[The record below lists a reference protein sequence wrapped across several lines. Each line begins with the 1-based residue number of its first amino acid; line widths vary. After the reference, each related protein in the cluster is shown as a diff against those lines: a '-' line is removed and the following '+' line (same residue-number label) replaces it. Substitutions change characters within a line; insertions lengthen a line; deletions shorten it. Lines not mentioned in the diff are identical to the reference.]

1 MPGVDG
7 FTVGMDDRLYV
18 ACWGKRHIVVV
29 DSRTMTVVE
38 EIPTPVRIPV
48 SCNFMGEAMDRLV
61 IVTASYRED
70 LEKEPLAG
78 MTFITEVPT
87 TGRLPY
93 LFG

>member
-1 MPGVDG
+1 MNFNGIDFDIQFKGGAIINYTYTEEIDVI
-7 FTVGMDDRLYV
+7 R
-18 ACWGKRHIVVV
+18 A
-29 DSRTMTVVE
+29 MTVVE

-48 SCNFMGEAMDRLV
+48 SCNFMGDAMDRLV

-70 LEKEPLAG
+70 PEKEPLAG
-78 MTFITEVPT
+78 MTFVTEVPT